1 MKAIILAGGIGKR
14 MQPIQKD
21 KCLLKFIGKE
31 LILHQIEK
39 LEKCGIKE
47 FIIIC
52 NPRSM
57 EKVKEL
63 VGNKAEYILQSE
75 ANGMADALLSIQ
87 NPPNEALIVG
97 ISDLLEQIAY
107 EKVLNEIDGDCVI
120 LGYKVKEYFPGGYLI
135 TDGKKVKGIIEKPGA
150 GNEPSNLV
158 NIVVHL
164 HRKFDKLLE
173 YMKST
178 KSDKDD
184 VYERSMSR
192 MMENGINFTYVD
204 YEGKWIP
211 IKYPWHILDVMN
223 FFFVTIEGKISESA
237 EISSNATIS
246 GNVVIEDG
254 VKIFEN
260 AVINGP
266 CYIGKNCIIGTNALI
281 RESIISEGCVIGFGT
296 EIARSYIGEKTMI
309 HTNYIGDSI
318 LMDNCNFAAG
328 TTIGNWRFDR
338 QTIKVNVGDTKI
350 STGKEKFG
358 CIVGENCK
366 TGINVS
372 IMPGRKIGPNSIV
385 GPGVILNE
393 DLEPDKT
400 IFVKQEQIIK
410 DNNYNGV
417 KKEGFIK
424 RFLKK

>member
-21 KCLLKFIGKE
+21 KCLMKFLGKE
-31 LILHQIEK
+31 LILYQIEK

-47 FIIIC
+47 FIIVC
-52 NPRSM
+52 NPRCV
-57 EKVKEL
+57 EKIKEL
-63 VGNKAEYILQSE
+63 VGNKAEYVLQSE

-87 NPPNEALIVG
+87 NPPKEILIVG
-97 ISDLLEQIAY
+97 ISDLLEQTAY
-107 EKVLNEIDGDCVI
+107 EKVLNKTDGDGII
-120 LGYKVKEYFPGGYLI
+120 LGYRVKEYFPGGYLI
-135 TDGKKVKGIIEKPGA
+135 TDGEKVKGIVEKPGA
-150 GNEPSNLV
+150 GKEPSDLV

-164 HRKFDKLLE
+164 HRKFDRLLE

-178 KSDKDD
+178 KSNNDD
-184 VYERSMSR
+184 VYERAMNK
-192 MMENGINFTYVD
+192 MMEDGNDFRYVPYD
-204 YEGKWIP
+204 GKWIP
-211 IKYPWHILDVMN
+211 IKYPWHILDAMN
-223 FFFVTIEGKISESA
+223 FFLENVKEKISESA
-237 EISSNATIS
+237 EISSNAMIS

-296 EIARSYIGEKTMI
+296 ELARSYIGENTMI

-318 LMDNCNFAAG
+318 IADNCNFAAG
-328 TTIGNWRFDR
+328 TTVGNWRFDE
-338 QTIKVNVGDTKI
+338 QPVKVNVGDVKF
-350 STGKEKFG
+350 STGKTKFG

-372 IMPGRKIGPNSIV
+372 IMPGIKIGPNSIV

-393 DLEPDKT
+393 DLEPNKI
-400 IFVKQEQIIK
+400 IFVKQEQNVK
-410 DNNYNGV
+410 ETNYISG